1 MVVAASRESKEYIT
15 LASAIAEEF
24 AQTAVERD
32 IKGGTPTEQLHR
44 LRASGLLKLLVPQE
58 YGGFGSDWVTAL
70 QVVRE
75 IAKGDGSLAQLIG
88 YHYVNLA
95 NTGLLGRPEQIA
107 KYYTETARNNWL
119 WGDSVNPRDPNLTL
133 TPDGENFRL
142 NGTKNFSTGARSGD
156 IVVIAAIREDLGKI
170 LFAPLP
176 RNREGIVFNDDW
188 DYIGQRQTDSGSV
201 EFHNVLVYRNEVLGN
216 PDSSDHPSPFAS
228 LVSPLIQI
236 VFVNFYLGIA
246 LGAFEEARK
255 YTLSTT
261 RPWIFSPAEKASQ
274 DPYIIEQYGNLWVD
288 LRAAISHVDY
298 VNTVIQGAWEKGEQL
313 SAEERGEVAVTV
325 ATAKVFST
333 RVALET
339 TNKIFE
345 VTGTRTA
352 AKKYG
357 FDRFWRNVRTHT
369 LHDPVVYK
377 VHEVGNWVLNEQ
389 IPVFTLYT

>member
-1 MVVAASRESKEYIT
+1 M
-15 LASAIAEEF
+15 
-24 AQTAVERD
+24 
-32 IKGGTPTEQLHR
+32 
-44 LRASGLLKLLVPQE
+44 
-58 YGGFGSDWVTAL
+58 
-70 QVVRE
+70 
-75 IAKGDGSLAQLIG
+75 
-88 YHYVNLA
+88 
-95 NTGLLGRPEQIA
+95 
-107 KYYTETARNNWL
+107 
-119 WGDSVNPRDPNLTL
+119 
-133 TPDGENFRL
+133 
-142 NGTKNFSTGARSGD
+142 
-156 IVVIAAIREDLGKI
+156 
-170 LFAPLP
+170 
-176 RNREGIVFNDDW
+176 
-188 DYIGQRQTDSGSV
+188 
-201 EFHNVLVYRNEVLGN
+201 
-216 PDSSDHPSPFAS
+216 
-228 LVSPLIQI
+228 
-236 VFVNFYLGIA
+236 FVNFYLGIA

-261 RPWIFSPAEKASQ
+261 RPWIFSPAEKAYN

-339 TNKIFE
+339 TSKIFE